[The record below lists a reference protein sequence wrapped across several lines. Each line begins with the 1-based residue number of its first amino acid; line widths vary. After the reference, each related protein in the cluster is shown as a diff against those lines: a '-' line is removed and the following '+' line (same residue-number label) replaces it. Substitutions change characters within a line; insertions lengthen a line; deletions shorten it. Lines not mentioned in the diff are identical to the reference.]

1 LHKKSA
7 LDSLKRIKD
16 GEKTE
21 LEEPSEGD
29 KPFV

>member
-7 LDSLKRIKD
+7 LEILKRIND

-21 LEEPSEGD
+21 LEEPSEND
-29 KPFV
+29 KPLV